1 MSGSAIHHPVFARL
15 YTLMSRREPAEITAH
30 RRELLAGLSGRV
42 LELGAGAGA
51 NFTHYPPAVTEVLA
65 VEPEPY
71 MREKA
76 LESAARALV
85 KVSVLEGTADD
96 LPAADGSVDA
106 AVACLV
112 LCSVPTQSTALAELR
127 RVLRPEGELRFYE
140 HVLSHR
146 PHVARTQRI
155 ADRLLWPRAFGGCHT
170 ARDTPAAVS
179 AAGFAIE
186 QQRRIWL
193 APHPIAIPLATHVLG
208 RAHRT

>member
-1 MSGSAIHHPVFARL
+1 VPGPAIHHPVFARL
-15 YTLMSRREPAEITAH
+15 YTLMSSREPAAITEH

-42 LELGAGAGA
+42 LELGAGGGA
-51 NFTHYPPAVTEVLA
+51 NFAHYPAEVSEVVA

-71 MREKA
+71 MRQKA
-76 LESAARALV
+76 LEAAARS
-85 KVSVLEGTADD
+85 SVRITVLQGTADE

-112 LCSVPTQSTALAELR
+112 LCSVPSQATALAELR
-127 RVLRPEGELRFYE
+127 RVLRRGGELRFYE

-146 PHVARTQRI
+146 PHVARSQRI

-186 QQRRIWL
+186 EERRIWL
-193 APHPIAIPLATHVLG
+193 APLPIAIPVATQVLG
-208 RAHRT
+208 RARRN

>member
-1 MSGSAIHHPVFARL
+1 MPAATVHHPVFARL
-15 YTLMSRREPAEITAH
+15 YTLMSRREPAAITEH
-30 RRELLAGLSGRV
+30 RRELLAGLCGRV

-51 NFTHYPPAVTEVLA
+51 NFAHYPATVTEVLA

-71 MREKA
+71 MRQKA
-76 LESAARALV
+76 LESAAQAPV
-85 KVSVLEGTADD
+85 KVTILEGTADE
-96 LPAADGSVDA
+96 LPAPDGSVDA

-112 LCSVPTQSTALAELR
+112 LCSVPSQATALAELR

-155 ADRLLWPRAFGGCHT
+155 ADRFMWPRAFGGCHT

-186 QQRRIWL
+186 QQRRMWL
-193 APHPIAIPLATHVLG
+193 APLPIAIPVATHVLG
-208 RAHRT
+208 RARRR